1 LKVSPSIIKHEFI
14 GLNAEITKSRNPSY
28 LGIRGTI
35 VDETRH
41 TFKISHNGKVKTL
54 VKDQAVF
61 SLTFSDSTVI
71 EAAGENLRGRPSQRL
86 KRRVGRRW

>member
-1 LKVSPSIIKHEFI
+1 MKVSPSIIKHEFI
-14 GLNAEITKSRNPSY
+14 GLNAEITKSKNPNY

-35 VDETRH
+35 VDETRN
-41 TFKISHNGKVKTL
+41 TFKIAYNGKVKTI

-61 SLTFSDSTVI
+61 SLTFSDSTVV
-71 EAAGENLRGRPSQRL
+71 EADGEKLRGRPSERL